1 MMLKEEKRVK
11 LIPWLKEHRPCAIR
25 FSYFGQ
31 VLNIM
36 TETGYIIRIPIIVLL
51 NDKNDIKWQE
61 FVFEKNKFEEMKE
74 EKNKA

>member
-1 MMLKEEKRVK
+1 
-11 LIPWLKEHRPCAIR
+11 
-25 FSYFGQ
+25 
-31 VLNIM
+31 M